1 MLGNHLPGVG
11 EVMATVGF
19 IGLGKMGGPVA
30 GHIQRAGFPMVVF
43 DLREEASRSFEER
56 GARVVDSPRELSRWS
71 DVIITALPMPEDV
84 EQVSCGANGI
94 LQGIRRGSV
103 YIDIST
109 NAPALIRRLEPLY
122 RAQGAFV
129 LDAPV
134 ASGQPGA
141 ARGIHEIMVGGDK
154 EIFDRVKP
162 ILRAFGDQVLHAGP
176 LGSGSICKLVH
187 QMVNSTISQ
196 ALAEGLTLGVKAGVD
211 PKTLW
216 ECVRRG
222 MVGRMHVLH
231 VQVPQTV
238 FRGEFSTETFPLK
251 LLRKDVGL
259 ATALGRELDIPLPLA
274 NIAEQHL
281 VEAMN
286 RGLGDKSAYTA
297 TFLLQEEAAK
307 VAVRATGV
315 EPEKAGKY
323 ISTHPEEI

>member
-1 MLGNHLPGVG
+1 MRQAG
-11 EVMATVGF
+11 ETMETVGF
-19 IGLGKMGGPVA
+19 IGLGNMGGPVA

-43 DLREEASRSFEER
+43 DLRKEATRSFREH
-56 GARVVDSPRELSRWS
+56 GAKVVDSPCELAGQS

-84 EQVSCGANGI
+84 EQVSCSANGI

-109 NAPALIRRLEPLY
+109 SAPSLIRRLEPLY
-122 RAQGAFV
+122 RAKDAFV

-141 ARGIHEIMVGGDK
+141 ARGIHEVMVGGDK

-162 ILRAFGDQVLHAGP
+162 VLRAFGDQVLHAGP

-211 PKTLW
+211 PKALW

-259 ATALGRELDIPLPLA
+259 AIALGRELKVPLPLA
-274 NIAEQHL
+274 DIAEQHL
-281 VEAMN
+281 IEAMN

-297 TFLLQEEAAK
+297 TFLLQEEAAN

-323 ISTHPEEI
+323 ISTHPEET